1 MAVKTLSTTAE
12 TLFLRNRLRRSWI
25 VQNEDATINIF
36 IKQERAATPTVSST
50 VHDHRLGP
58 GGALALNFGT
68 DGKEAIED
76 RWTVIAAS
84 GTPII
89 SFFETEEH
97 VR

>member
-25 VQNEDATINIF
+25 VQNEDAAINVF

-50 VHDHRLGP
+50 VHDHRIGP
-58 GGALALNFGT
+58 GGHLAVSIDV
-68 DGKEAIED
+68 DGKEATQD
-76 RWTVIAAS
+76 RWTIIAAS
-84 GTPII
+84 GTPLV
-89 SFFETEEH
+89 SFFETEDI